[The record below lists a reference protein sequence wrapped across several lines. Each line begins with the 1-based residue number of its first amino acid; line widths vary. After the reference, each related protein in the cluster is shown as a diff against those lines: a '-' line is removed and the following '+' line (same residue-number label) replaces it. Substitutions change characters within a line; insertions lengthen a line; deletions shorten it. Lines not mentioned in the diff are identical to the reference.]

1 LAGSQVTTEA
11 LQTKNKLEEEDST
24 MEIQA
29 ALEAEGA
36 KVNPRPGAPHPDLR
50 RWIRQTMGGA
60 AIAATLHGAP
70 AHADAYCSS
79 LHGVQN
85 SVNVGVHL
93 GFAFG
98 ALGWPVKLN
107 YGVTL
112 RLGRQ
117 AAGFARIE
125 GLGISAFHL
134 TAGATGIIGE
144 SAFLEGGLTKSIGMG
159 SAAGLHLGTGPANN
173 AVGLLLGGFIPVVG
187 PSSDWSAQIAPF
199 LFPREICFPS
209 GRALRVGASVAL
221 PPVLAGPECPSADKA
236 LAAGWVDDARA
247 ELASVPAFLRLA
259 AELEVVGAPADLRR
273 DAIAAADDEQRH
285 AAAALALASRWSGGV
300 LALGPLVAPPRFDR
314 PSEAALT
321 ALALEAWQ
329 DGCLGEGTAALAARQ
344 GLARARDPQ
353 ATRAL
358 SRIAPDE
365 ERHAELSWRIV
376 EWALRTGVTRVRDA
390 VADAVLGATVLC
402 ATAEEDA
409 ELLAWNG
416 RLTAAERN
424 QARAEIE
431 DEARRRVRLL
441 LDTTA

>member
-1 LAGSQVTTEA
+1 MYRYGYGLPPNMACAVLLTSGVEQTGTFIT

-24 MEIQA
+24 MEIHA

-134 TAGATGIIGE
+134 TAGATGIFGE
-144 SAFLEGGLTKSIGMG
+144 SAFLEGGVTKSIGMG

-187 PSSDWSAQIAPF
+187 PSSDWSAQIAPSLF
-199 LFPREICFPS
+199 LREICFPS

-221 PPVLAGPECPSADKA
+221 QPTMSSATQRPRLRSRRDGRAACSRLAPWLRHRASIVRRKLPLLPSRSKPGRMAASAKEPRRSRRDRVSRA
-236 LAAGWVDDARA
+236 LAIHRTRSAMRSCRGASSNGPCARA
-247 ELASVPAFLRLA
+247 L
-259 AELEVVGAPADLRR
+259 
-273 DAIAAADDEQRH
+273 H
-285 AAAALALASRWSGGV
+285 A
-300 LALGPLVAPPRFDR
+300 
-314 PSEAALT
+314 
-321 ALALEAWQ
+321 
-329 DGCLGEGTAALAARQ
+329 
-344 GLARARDPQ
+344 
-353 ATRAL
+353 
-358 SRIAPDE
+358 
-365 ERHAELSWRIV
+365 
-376 EWALRTGVTRVRDA
+376 
-390 VADAVLGATVLC
+390 C
-402 ATAEEDA
+402 ATPSPT
-409 ELLAWNG
+409 L
-416 RLTAAERN
+416 
-424 QARAEIE
+424 
-431 DEARRRVRLL
+431 
-441 LDTTA
+441 

>member
-1 LAGSQVTTEA
+1 
-11 LQTKNKLEEEDST
+11 
-24 MEIQA
+24 MEIHA
-29 ALEAEGA
+29 ALEAEGG

-50 RWIRQTMGGA
+50 RWLRQTMGGA

-134 TAGATGIIGE
+134 TAGATGIFGE
-144 SAFLEGGLTKSIGMG
+144 SAFLEGGVTKSIGMG

-247 ELASVPAFLRLA
+247 
-259 AELEVVGAPADLRR
+259 
-273 DAIAAADDEQRH
+273 
-285 AAAALALASRWSGGV
+285 ALALASRWSGGV

-344 GLARARDPQ
+344 GLARARDP
-353 ATRAL
+353 
-358 SRIAPDE
+358 PDE